1 MEKMKTGNAP
11 AVEKFSCRNITEKG
25 VNDEIIKDRHFVFK
39 YFDFCVRQS
48 GSRRAKEW
56 KR

>member
-11 AVEKFSCRNITEKG
+11 AVEKFICRNITEKG

-48 GSRRAKEW
+48 GSRRAKE
-56 KR
+56 